1 VSDPEPVEIRLDR
14 LLFPRPVP
22 AGLDWAVLGLWV
34 CRQRK
39 TADPVDPPIVVRPEG
54 DYFRIVDGRHRTAPD
69 DRGNC
74 QRPGRHRSPHRRA
87 AVTQIPQQ

>member
-1 VSDPEPVEIRLDR
+1 MAVREEPVELRLDR
-14 LLFPRPVP
+14 LLFPRAVP

-54 DYFRIVDGRHRTAPD
+54 DYFRIVDGRHRTIAAIAS
-69 DRGNC
+69 
-74 QRPGRHRSPHRRA
+74 GRDAIA
-87 AVTQIPQQ
+87 AIVEEA